1 LRTISNTPSGMGCPV
16 TKCRWWLDI
25 ARGPSEFRESQV
37 RKDGKVVGTLS
48 YIQSQCV
55 VSRVLPLSFSFGGN
69 LHWTSLCQPGLD
81 AALDEGEKRE
91 ALQELIRKLPRK
103 ISFKFVVGP
112 DVKDRELIKDAFRVA
127 GFEHTTQTTYS
138 ERPGDTD
145 IKMRISAKH
154 RYNLARAK
162 RDLQV
167 LGTQPGD
174 PVISA
179 AAFINFYE
187 KNLRP
192 CEKSYAPLDVA
203 RALIEAG
210 QNRGQ
215 AQVFVAR
222 RKRTS
227 ENDANSS

>member
-1 LRTISNTPSGMGCPV
+1 MRGKPSAAALFFLR
-16 TKCRWWLDI
+16 R
-25 ARGPSEFRESQV
+25 
-37 RKDGKVVGTLS
+37 
-48 YIQSQCV
+48 
-55 VSRVLPLSFSFGGN
+55 N

-162 RDLQV
+162 
-167 LGTQPGD
+167 G
-174 PVISA
+174 ISK
-179 AAFINFYE
+179 FWERN
-187 KNLRP
+187 
-192 CEKSYAPLDVA
+192 
-203 RALIEAG
+203 RAI
-210 QNRGQ
+210 Q
-215 AQVFVAR
+215 
-222 RKRTS
+222 
-227 ENDANSS
+227 